1 MNRIQIAAVVVM
13 LGIGNASAQVV
24 QLPSFRTF
32 SYSGSV
38 LVPDSGSAYLGGVNR
53 SAISSQ
59 RRGFGGRGFGRS
71 LGQSSSASSAVV
83 SATIIDLDE
92 MDREIRSADI
102 SAGIHRD
109 AVLRAAMAAKAQ
121 EEGKQLVRFAR
132 HQYRAGKLSSSRNA
146 YQVAISVLDGQLKQL
161 AIAEYRLRMNF

>member
-1 MNRIQIAAVVVM
+1 MIRFRQFSIVIALA
-13 LGIGNASAQVV
+13 LGSLGLSSSALAQVI

-53 SAISSQ
+53 SAASSQ
-59 RRGFGGRGFGRS
+59 RRGFGRS
-71 LGQSSSASSAVV
+71 FGQSASTSGAVV

-92 MDREIRSADI
+92 MDRAIRATDI
-102 SAGIHRD
+102 RKAEAQRE
-109 AVLRAAMAAKAQ
+109 LQAAKAQ
-121 EEGKQLVRFAR
+121 AEGKQLVRFAR
-132 HQYRAGKLSSSRNA
+132 SQYRAGKLSSSRNA

-161 AIAEYRLRMNF
+161 AIAEYKRLFDPYL